1 MNIHSVPGDGLMKRI
16 TDSQG
21 VCRPVTS
28 ADKSSGKNSNGKVL
42 RVRGAQSVVG
52 WGGGWQGER

>member
-1 MNIHSVPGDGLMKRI
+1 MNIHSVPGDGLMKCI

-28 ADKSSGKNSNGKVL
+28 ADKSSGKNSNGQVF
-42 RVRGAQSVVG
+42 RVRGAQSMLG
-52 WGGGWQGER
+52 WGGGCQGNW